1 MFNYI
6 ATFDNAPTTEGLT
19 VEQTSLVPAT
29 EYVINEIEIDLTAT
43 ASNADCITD
52 CNSYMKQL
60 LADKAEIDLMQT
72 RGSAL
77 LRELLAR
84 CYKLHSQ
91 MEVEKDEVLQT
102 AFKNYTEQRG
112 FEFKANV
119 KTMNKILYTVFCN
132 PKTYKNERKTISG
145 YATALN
151 NLAKLNVAAGDALHV
166 LNSEGIENLRK
177 KDSKVEVDKTTAK
190 DKHYLASTMLEKQHL
205 FTLDSVTSSSITVGT
220 QVGNLIVLIGN
231 RMQDGKIVIR
241 SAEHNN
247 KLIDLVREN
256 YYSQHIAGKNEPLTQ
271 TPAEA
276 MESANDAAALIASFT
291 F

>member
-1 MFNYI
+1 M
-6 ATFDNAPTTEGLT
+6 
-19 VEQTSLVPAT
+19 
-29 EYVINEIEIDLTAT
+29 TAT
-43 ASNADCITD
+43 TTIAIADNNVIAKDVIYFGAADGAGIPVTVSAVGTAVNEDSITD

-84 CYKLHSQ
+84 CYKLYSQ

-102 AFKNYTEQRG
+102 AFKKYIEQRG
-112 FEFKANV
+112 FKFKGNV
-119 KTMNKILYTVFCN
+119 KTVNKILYTIFCN
-132 PKTYKNERKTISG
+132 PKTYTKERKNISA

-151 NLAKLNVAAGDALHV
+151 ALAELNVAAGDALQV
-166 LNSEGIENLRK
+166 LNSKGIENLRK

-190 DKHYLASTMLEKQHL
+190 DKHHLASTMLGKQHL

-220 QVGNLIVLIGN
+220 QVGNLIVFIGN
-231 RMQDGKIVIR
+231 RQQDGNIVIR
-241 SAEHNN
+241 AAEHNN

-256 YYSQHIAGKNEPLTQ
+256 YYDEHIAGKNEPLTQ
-271 TPAEA
+271 TPADA
-276 MESANDAAALIASFT
+276 TESANDAAALIASFT

>member
-1 MFNYI
+1 M
-6 ATFDNAPTTEGLT
+6 
-19 VEQTSLVPAT
+19 
-29 EYVINEIEIDLTAT
+29 TAT
-43 ASNADCITD
+43 TTIAIADNNVIAKDVIYFGAADGAGIPVTVSAVGTAVNEDSITD

-102 AFKNYTEQRG
+102 AFKKYTEQRG
-112 FEFKANV
+112 FKFKANV

-132 PKTYKNERKTISG
+132 AKTYKDERKNISA

-151 NLAKLNVAAGDALHV
+151 ALAELNVAACDALQV
-166 LNSEGIENLRK
+166 LNSKGIENLRK

-190 DKHYLASTMLEKQHL
+190 DKQYLASCELNKQQL
-205 FTLDSVTSSSITVGT
+205 FVLDTDASKSITVGP

-231 RMQDGKIVIR
+231 RLQDGKIVIR
-241 SAEHNN
+241 AAEHNN

-256 YYSQHIAGKNEPLTQ
+256 YYDQHIAGKNEPLTQ

-276 MESANDAAALIASFT
+276 MASANDTAALIASFT